1 MITEKMKPEEKII
14 VSAILTQAFYSK
26 FSSKVGMST
35 GELQIIISEVWLGE
49 AEAFGIDVWTV
60 KKEGRIVGAYGLSAH
75 NKHRMTLS
83 LLGKLTAVIRHLG
96 LRKLV
101 KLLKVLLETNRKLE
115 ENELYVEFVAVRES
129 HRGQNIGHF
138 IMESIKA
145 YAAVKEGVE
154 TLTLFVLKDNDRARH
169 VYEKF
174 GFRKRQDVK
183 STKYDFMALTL
194 AK

>member
-60 KKEGRIVGAYGLSAH
+60 KKEGTIVAAYGLSEF

-96 LRKLV
+96 LRKFIFF
-101 KLLKVLLETNRKLE
+101 LKVLFETNRKRE
-115 ENELYVEFVAVRES
+115 ENELYVEFVAVKEGN
-129 HRGQNIGHF
+129 RGQNIGHF

-145 YAAVKEGVE
+145 YATAKEGVE
-154 TLTLFVLKDNDRARH
+154 TVTLFVLKDNNRARH
-169 VYEKF
+169 VYEKY
-174 GFRKRQDVK
+174 GFKYRKNVK
-183 STKYDFMALTL
+183 SAKYDFMGLTL
-194 AK
+194 DK